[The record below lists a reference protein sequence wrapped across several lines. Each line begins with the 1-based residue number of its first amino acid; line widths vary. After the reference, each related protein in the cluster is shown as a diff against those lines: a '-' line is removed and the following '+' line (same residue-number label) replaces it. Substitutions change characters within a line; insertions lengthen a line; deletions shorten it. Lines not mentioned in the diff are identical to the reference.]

1 MNTEAVKTKLQNYQ
15 NALAAVNQYRDDWAK
30 AKDLIFSCLNEIKS
44 TFGLNVKIDIE
55 DKVEGME
62 FIYFGFGQRSSGL
75 FEVYEKTKLPV
86 IKDGGYLFYTQL
98 YNGKISVLVTVPT
111 IEKYMEALEP
121 KSLEVLRP
129 DELTREKIIG
139 HVISFL
145 DEMTA
150 WEDRDFE
157 HHEIGFKVRENLK
170 SVQTEETLN

>member
-15 NALAAVNQYRDDWAK
+15 EALAAVKQYRHDWIK
-30 AKDLIFSCLNEIKS
+30 AKELIFECLNEIKS
-44 TFGLNVKIDIE
+44 TFDINVKIEIE

-62 FIYFGFGQRSSGL
+62 FIYFGFGPRNSGL
-75 FEVYEKTKLPV
+75 FEIYEKTKLPV

-121 KSLEVLRP
+121 KSLEVLQP
-129 DELTREKIIG
+129 AKLTKEKIMG
-139 HVISFL
+139 HVAAFL
-145 DEMTA
+145 EEVTI

-157 HHEIGFKVRENLK
+157 HHEIGFKVKENLK
-170 SVQTEETLN
+170 YAQAEESLN